1 MVALKLSNS
10 YNTVVVFDVV
20 VVVVVVVVTHVSN

>member
-20 VVVVVVVVTHVSN
+20 VVVVAVCSCSYG

>member
-1 MVALKLSNS
+1 MVALKLSNF